1 MYQKK
6 EYQIVSDRIKEPRK
20 FIQLIMGPRQVGKS
34 TMMKQVLQD
43 IDIPYQV
50 FNADGVGSSDT
61 LWISQCWQ
69 QTRLIMRT
77 QNLTEIVLVIDEI
90 QKINNWSEIVKRE
103 WDSDSW
109 NNCNV
114 KVFLLGSSRVM
125 LEKGLSESLAG
136 RFEEIRMTHWTYPEM
151 RDAFGYSLEQY
162 IYYGGYPGGAVFAGK
177 DDERWENYISSA
189 IVDATINK
197 DILNDTPIGKPA
209 LLRQTFELS
218 SSYSGEILSLT
229 KMLGQMQ
236 DAGNT
241 VTLTGYLNLLS
252 DSGLVSGIQKFS
264 VDAARRKGSIPKLQV
279 HNNALRTIYQPFT
292 LQELI
297 LNTREWGHQFESA
310 IGAYIISQS
319 FAHRIEVYYWRDRD
333 MEVDYVLRKKNKL
346 VAIEVKSNGASSSK
360 GLDKFVELFSPYAA
374 FIVGDGGMKPE
385 CFLSTPLQNLFA

>member
-20 FIQLIMGPRQVGKS
+20 FIQVIMGPRQVGKS

-197 DILNDTPIGKPA
+197 DILNDTPI
-209 LLRQTFELS
+209 
-218 SSYSGEILSLT
+218 
-229 KMLGQMQ
+229 
-236 DAGNT
+236 
-241 VTLTGYLNLLS
+241 
-252 DSGLVSGIQKFS
+252 
-264 VDAARRKGSIPKLQV
+264 
-279 HNNALRTIYQPFT
+279 
-292 LQELI
+292 
-297 LNTREWGHQFESA
+297 
-310 IGAYIISQS
+310 
-319 FAHRIEVYYWRDRD
+319 
-333 MEVDYVLRKKNKL
+333 
-346 VAIEVKSNGASSSK
+346 
-360 GLDKFVELFSPYAA
+360 
-374 FIVGDGGMKPE
+374 
-385 CFLSTPLQNLFA
+385 